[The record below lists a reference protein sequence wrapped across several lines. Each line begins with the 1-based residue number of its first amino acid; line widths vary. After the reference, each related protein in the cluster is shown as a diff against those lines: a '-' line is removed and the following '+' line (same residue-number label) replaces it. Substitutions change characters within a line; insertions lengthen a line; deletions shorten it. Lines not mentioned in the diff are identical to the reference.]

1 MAKNTMGT
9 KLPRKVEKK
18 MQIVGEQIKLARLR
32 RNLTMEQIADRATC
46 SVLTLARIERGAP
59 TVSIGIYARVLYALQ
74 LDDDL
79 LLLAQEDKLGRAL
92 QDLQLKERYRA
103 SKKCH
108 SSEEAKRI
116 QRNKELKIQYA
127 SDLHLEFRENSHYL
141 KENPLEVTGD
151 ILVLAGDIGYLGD
164 DNYSKHPFW
173 DWASEHYQQVI
184 VAMGNHEFY
193 KGYDIFT
200 IHDGFDLEIRPNVHA
215 YYNKVV
221 NIEGVDIIV
230 STLWSRIQP
239 ADEDYVERSVSD
251 FYRIRYKGHR
261 FNADNFNAEHSRCLS
276 FIQKAVANSEAR
288 AKVVVT
294 HHVPSFA
301 LSSKDFEGSP
311 INGAFTVELG
321 DYIATS
327 GIDFWIYGHS
337 HRNIN
342 KNIGTTKCLSNQLGY
357 VSQSEHTTFDPAA
370 YIEV

>member
-1 MAKNTMGT
+1 M
-9 KLPRKVEKK
+9 
-18 MQIVGEQIKLARLR
+18 
-32 RNLTMEQIADRATC
+32 
-46 SVLTLARIERGAP
+46 
-59 TVSIGIYARVLYALQ
+59 
-74 LDDDL
+74 
-79 LLLAQEDKLGRAL
+79 
-92 QDLQLKERYRA
+92 
-103 SKKCH
+103 
-108 SSEEAKRI
+108 
-116 QRNKELKIQYA
+116 KIQYA
-127 SDLHLEFRENSHYL
+127 SDLHLEFHENAHYL
-141 KENPLEVTGD
+141 KENPLQVTGD

-173 DWASEHYQQVI
+173 NWASENYKQVI
-184 VAMGNHEFY
+184 VALGNHEFY
-193 KGYDIFT
+193 KGFDVAT
-200 IHDGFDLEIRPNVHA
+200 LEDGFDLEIRPNVHA

-230 STLWSRIQP
+230 STLWAHLEQLD
-239 ADEDYVERSVSD
+239 AFFAERGVTD
-251 FYRIRYKGHR
+251 FHRIRYEGQIFRAK
-261 FNADNFNAEHSRCLS
+261 DFNAEHQRCFN
-276 FIQKAVANSEAR
+276 FIKEAVANSKAR

-342 KNIGTTKCLSNQLGY
+342 KTIGTTQSLANQLGY
-357 VSQSEHTTFDPAA
+357 TFHAEHTTFDPGA